1 MTKEEILGMI
11 TLAVKYRNPQS
22 LLLKYNLLRF
32 CRLQGSL
39 LTSGSFLYSINFKR
53 NIIPFDRL
61 WDTLLSE
68 SSGNTD
74 EEFLA
79 NLNKLIEKYHYPR
92 YCLSQAYYKS
102 PETNE
107 LKEHPMSNEEK
118 EKWFNIDEGDL

>member
-11 TLAVKYRNPQS
+11 TLAVKNKNPKS
-22 LLLKYNLLRF
+22 ILLKFNLLGY
-32 CRLQGSL
+32 CRLHGKL
-39 LTSGSFLYSINFKR
+39 LTSGSFLYSINFKKS
-53 NIIPFDRL
+53 IIPFDRL
-61 WDTLLSE
+61 WFELHSE

-79 NLNKLIEKYHYPR
+79 NLNNLIKKYHYPR

-107 LKEHPMSNEEK
+107 LKEYPMSDEEK
-118 EKWFNIDEGDL
+118 EKWFNFDEGGL